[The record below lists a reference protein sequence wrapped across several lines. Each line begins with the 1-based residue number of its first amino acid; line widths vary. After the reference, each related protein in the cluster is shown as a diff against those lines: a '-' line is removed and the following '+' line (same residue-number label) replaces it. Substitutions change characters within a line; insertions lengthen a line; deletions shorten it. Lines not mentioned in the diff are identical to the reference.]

1 MKKEEIG
8 FLEVKKY
15 KFQMIK
21 NQETG
26 KEEPKILIEM
36 ISIYDVNGKYVKHV
50 SLEKIEKYLHL
61 FEVRFKKLD

>member
-8 FLEVKKY
+8 FLEVKRY
-15 KFQMIK
+15 KFELI
-21 NQETG
+21 EG
-26 KEEPKILIEM
+26 KPKIIIEM
-36 ISIYDVNGKYVKHV
+36 ISIYDKEGKYVKHV